1 MGAGDDLL
9 DPFKA
14 IHPGLKDKADGGVG
28 VGFRKDSDIAAR
40 DHGRRLSKTGWS
52 TKRKWEGGLA
62 GFAGQGIEAGVAGLE
77 KEADTVAGTVA
88 LFGDI
93 EFAGDASDIGRDG
106 LSFAV
111 LAGRIIFSFVGGG
124 FPAEEHDDIG
134 VLLDGT

>member
-1 MGAGDDLL
+1 M
-9 DPFKA
+9 
-14 IHPGLKDKADGGVG
+14 
-28 VGFRKDSDIAAR
+28 
-40 DHGRRLSKTGWS
+40 
-52 TKRKWEGGLA
+52 
-62 GFAGQGIEAGVAGLE
+62 E
-77 KEADTVAGTVA
+77 KEADTVTGPVA